1 MISAMEAW
9 QIAMPAREAK
19 YQKHLNDISKSI
31 KERSKTGYT
40 YASYNL
46 APFEPEQVD
55 RLIEEL
61 NKAGYRVRRVLGSIL
76 EIYWD
81 KEEKK

>member
-1 MISAMEAW
+1 MISATEAW
-9 QIAMPAREAK
+9 QIATPAKEAK

-31 KERSKTGYT
+31 KNRSKTGYT
-40 YASYNL
+40 CASYNL
-46 APFEPEQVD
+46 APFEPEQVN

-61 NKAGYRVRRVLGSIL
+61 NKAGYRVIRIGGIL
-76 EIYWD
+76 EIFWD